1 MAGREWLVGR
11 GQARM
16 ALADALEAAQAGAGG
31 LVLVSGEPGIGKS
44 ALLSW
49 ITERAAVDF
58 RVLRG
63 FCWDSAGAPPYWLW
77 TQVLR
82 ASGLSQAALGEAA
95 LLLAPVDAGE
105 PLCPGDGDPG
115 DRLAAADARFR
126 LLDAVA
132 RALQALAC
140 RKPVVVAVDDLHW
153 ADDASLELLSFVA
166 RATAAHPVLLVGAY
180 RDAEA
185 PPRLRALAADGR
197 DVALFGMS
205 REEVTALVEAMPGH
219 RLTPAVTNELWERSG
234 GNPFF
239 VQQLARLVKAEGAD
253 HPPSH
258 LPAGVVEAVRQRLA
272 RLSTDSVR
280 LLDWAAVAG
289 REIEVSLLV
298 AAGAVTDEAAAWD
311 LLGQARRVG
320 VVTADDPPRFAH
332 DLYRQAIVE
341 AQPALLNASIN
352 LEVGR
357 AMQARGGPEEA
368 ARIASHLLR
377 AGTAVKDE
385 AVDWSLRAAQEATAR
400 LGHGDAC
407 RHLERALEL
416 TDPADPRRLR
426 ILLDLSAAL
435 ARTEGAESARLHYLR
450 AAKLSRRHHDAGRL
464 AEIALGVQ
472 SLGQRSRAQYVQA
485 LDLLREAETLLEAE
499 HGPLTLRSRVAA
511 ATAVCLRHSKYG
523 SADPAVREAADRAVA
538 LAEESG
544 DHAARAA
551 ARLALHDA
559 IWTPG
564 GATERLA
571 VAQEM
576 LSAAEQAHA
585 ADLVAQAHLLRATA
599 LLELG
604 DAAGRDELL
613 TYVRLADGLG
623 HARGRWGALSRQ
635 ATYAQIAGRAE
646 EAAALGEQ
654 ALELGRSI
662 GEPDAFGV
670 FSTHRHAL
678 VALGINEPLGSL
690 DDGDPMW
697 PLRPLV
703 SAWPHAARGDPTTAA
718 SVLGDFSVLDIAVST
733 SLEAPAIAA
742 VVFAVAGTD
751 EQRRWIYDLMLP
763 FAGTHVVV
771 GGCASYHAAVDHHLG
786 IMAVALGDRTAA
798 EAHLRTALDMHQ
810 RLGAAGWARL
820 TGQALE
826 ALTSDTGNEFRR
838 DNDGWMLAFDGR
850 QIRVPDAKGLHDL
863 WQILGAHGADVHVL
877 ALIGIADQHVPAGAD
892 PVLDARA
899 KAEYRAH
906 LAHLDGAIDDAEEL
920 GDVTRADALR
930 AERSAILRELAAA
943 TGLGGRDRRLG
954 AETERA
960 RKTVSA
966 RVRDS
971 LSRIERVHP
980 SLAAHLRTSVR
991 MGTACAYHP
1000 SDPVPWRL
1008 S

>member
-1 MAGREWLVGR
+1 MARRGWLVGR
-11 GQARM
+11 EQARTV
-16 ALADALEAAQAGAGG
+16 LADALEAARAGTGS
-31 LVLVSGEPGIGKS
+31 LVLLSGEPGIGKS

-49 ITERAAVDF
+49 LTERAAGEF
-58 RVLRG
+58 RMLRG
-63 FCWDSAGAPPYWLW
+63 FCWESAVAPPYWPW

-82 ASGLSQAALGEAA
+82 ASGISEADLGEAA

-105 PLCPGDGDPG
+105 PVGTG
-115 DRLAAADARFR
+115 DRLAAADAQFR
-126 LLDAVA
+126 LLDAVT
-132 RALQALAC
+132 RGLQTLAS
-140 RKPVVVAVDDLHW
+140 RGPVVVAIDDLHW
-153 ADDASLELLSFVA
+153 ADDASLELLSFAA
-166 RATAAHPVLLVGAY
+166 RATAADPVLLVGAH
-180 RDAEA
+180 RDVEA
-185 PPRLRALAADGR
+185 PPRLRSLAADGR
-197 DVALFGMS
+197 DVPLAGLS
-205 REEVTALVEAMPGH
+205 SEEVTALVEAMPGP
-219 RLTPAVTNELWERSG
+219 RLTPALTKELWERSG

-239 VQQLARLVKAEGAD
+239 IQELARLVQAEGVD
-253 HPPSH
+253 RPPSH

-272 RLSTDSVR
+272 RLPTDSVR

-289 REIEVSLLV
+289 REIDVPLLV
-298 AAGAVTDEAAAWD
+298 AAGAVTDEVTAHD
-311 LLGQARRVG
+311 LLVLARQVG
-320 VVTADDPPRFAH
+320 VVGAEDSPRIAH

-341 AQPALLNASIN
+341 AQPAVLNERIN

-357 AMQARGGPEEA
+357 ALQSRGGPGEA

-377 AGTAVKDE
+377 AGAAVKDE
-385 AVDWSLRAAQEATAR
+385 AVDWSLRAAHAATTR
-400 LGHGDAC
+400 LGHVDAC
-407 RHLERALEL
+407 RHYQRAMEL
-416 TDPADPRRLR
+416 TDPTDPRRLR

-435 ARTEGAESARLHYLR
+435 ARTEGAESARLHYR
-450 AAKLSRRHHDAGRL
+450 EAAELSRQHRDAERL
-464 AEIALGVQ
+464 AEVALGVQ
-472 SLGQRSRAQYVQA
+472 ALGQRTQAQYAEA
-485 LDLLREAETLLEAE
+485 LDLLREAGTLLEVQRSA
-499 HGPLTLRSRVAA
+499 LTLRSRVSA
-511 ATAVCLRHSKYG
+511 ATAVCLRHSRYG
-523 SADPAVREAADRAVA
+523 GADPAVRAAADRAVE

-571 VAQEM
+571 VAEEM
-576 LSAAEQAHA
+576 LSAAGQARS
-585 ADLVAQAHLLRATA
+585 ADLIAQAHLLRATA

-604 DAAGRDELL
+604 DPAGRDELL
-613 TYVRLADGLG
+613 GYVQLADGLG
-623 HARGRWGALSRQ
+623 HAHGRWGALSRQ
-635 ATYAQIAGRAE
+635 ATYAQIAGRAQ

-662 GEPDAFGV
+662 GEPDALGV
-670 FSTHRHAL
+670 FLTHRYAL
-678 VALGINEPLGSL
+678 VALGVTEPPGTL

-703 SAWPHAARGDPTTAA
+703 SAWPHAARGDRTTAA

-733 SLEAPAIAA
+733 SLEAPAAAA
-742 VVFAVAGTD
+742 VVFAAAGTD
-751 EQRRWIYDLMLP
+751 EQRRWVYDLLQP

-786 IMAVALGDRTAA
+786 LLAASLGDRTSA
-798 EAHLRTALDMHQ
+798 ESHLRAALDMHQ

-826 ALTSDTGNEFRR
+826 ALTSDAENEFRR
-838 DNDGWMLAFDGR
+838 VHDGWMLAYGG
-850 QIRVPDAKGLHDL
+850 QHIHMPDAKGLQDL
-863 WQILGAHGADVHVL
+863 WTIVGAKGAEVHVL
-877 ALIGIADQHVPAGAD
+877 TLLGVAEQHLPKGAD
-892 PVLDARA
+892 PVLDERA
-899 KAEYRAH
+899 KAEYKAH
-906 LAHLDGAIDDAEEL
+906 IARLDRAIDDAEED
-920 GDVTRADALR
+920 GDLTGADGLR
-930 AERSAILRELAAA
+930 AERSTIIRELATA

-971 LSRIERVHP
+971 LNRLERLHP
-980 SLAAHLRTSVR
+980 VLAAHLRTSIR

-1000 SDPVPWRL
+1000 PDPVPWRL